1 MMMIIVPSF
10 QELTVLA
17 AIVGIKIVIGW
28 TLSKELNRQYYD
40 QHAKSGIHEMGGD
53 LIEIVRIGPLR
64 RTHYYYTITSSNA
77 REICFKKLSV
87 GSQGSQA
94 ALRGFQ

>member
-40 QHAKSGIHEMGGD
+40 QHAKSGIHEMG
-53 LIEIVRIGPLR
+53 EIL
-64 RTHYYYTITSSNA
+64 
-77 REICFKKLSV
+77 
-87 GSQGSQA
+87 
-94 ALRGFQ
+94 